1 MALSSWGALLHTI
14 DKRIVSGGHPGL
26 SVDSGTG
33 RVQLTADQA
42 RDAVRGVG
50 GDTSLR
56 DAVWR
61 EAILAARRDA
71 PGDETGRLFAVWLAE
86 PWMRRVL
93 SMISTRLRVSHED
106 LEAEMV
112 TSFLEGL
119 TTADAELPGAGERLL
134 KYAASRAWSEARSG
148 AREIATED
156 PSVFVRPDDLD
167 LSPQD
172 GWELEISPPARE
184 GGLPASIRFTASPA
198 QVEGERLGTLA
209 HRLGLMD
216 IVYRARRPDEGRPIG
231 TLSLRPVG
239 AAR

>member
-1 MALSSWGALLHTI
+1 MSLSSWGILLHTI

-26 SVDSGTG
+26 SVGTGTG
-33 RVQLTADQA
+33 RVRLSVDQA

-61 EAILAARRDA
+61 EAILAAQRKV
-71 PGDETGRLFAVWLAE
+71 PEDEMGRLFAVWLAE

-119 TTADAELPGAGERLL
+119 TTTDAELPGAGEGLL

-148 AREIATED
+148 AREIATEN
-156 PSVFVRPDDLD
+156 PSVFAQPDDLD
-167 LSPQD
+167 LFPRD
-172 GWELEISPPARE
+172 GWELEISPPASE
-184 GGLPASIRFTASPA
+184 NGLSAPIRFISSPA

>member
-1 MALSSWGALLHTI
+1 MI
-14 DKRIVSGGHPGL
+14 DEWIVSGEHPGL
-26 SVDSGTG
+26 SVNSGTG
-33 RVQLTADQA
+33 RVRLTVNQA

-50 GDTSLR
+50 GDTGLR

-61 EAILAARRDA
+61 EAILEAQRDA
-71 PGDETGRLFAVWLAE
+71 PGDEMGRLFAVWLAE
-86 PWMRRVL
+86 PWMRRAL
-93 SMISTRLRVSHED
+93 SLISTRLRVSHED

-119 TTADAELPGAGERLL
+119 TAANVELPGVGKRLL
-134 KYAASRAWSEARSG
+134 KSAANRTWSAARSG

-156 PSVFVRPDDLD
+156 PSVFAQLDDLD
-167 LSPQD
+167 LFPRD
-172 GWELEISPPARE
+172 GWELEIAPPARE
-184 GGLPASIRFTASPA
+184 DGLSAAIRFAASPA

-216 IVYRARRPDEGRPIG
+216 IVYRARRPAEGRPIG